1 MDIQKLMDLLF
12 KLRDA
17 GNTVIII
24 EHNLD
29 VINLADWI
37 IDLGPGGGRDGGKI
51 VFSGT
56 RSEIETSAESLTGAS
71 LKRWAQAGPLKS

>member
-1 MDIQKLMDLLF
+1 MDLLF

-17 GNTVIII
+17 GNTIIVI

-37 IDLGPGGGRDGGKI
+37 IDLGPGGGRNGGDV
-51 VFSGT
+51 VFAGA
-56 RSEIETSAESLTGAS
+56 RAAIEACEDSATGAA
-71 LKRWAQAGPLKS
+71 LRRRQGRQAPRATS

>member
-1 MDIQKLMDLLF
+1 MDLLF

-17 GNTVIII
+17 GNTVIVI

-37 IDLGPGGGRDGGKI
+37 IDLGPGGGRDGGEI
-51 VFSGT
+51 VFAGS
-56 RSEIETSAESLTGAS
+56 RPEIERNERSLTGEA
-71 LKRWAQAGPLKS
+71 LRRWRRAGAAVS